1 MAKVARAIQDIL
13 ALIES
18 GAGSRTLVARLR
30 ELGAREHELHVRLA
44 QFPVDLPDVHP
55 NIA

>member
-1 MAKVARAIQDIL
+1 MAKVTRAIQDIL

-30 ELGAREHELHVRLA
+30 ELEAREHELHARLA
-44 QFPVDLPDVHP
+44 QFPMDLPDVHP